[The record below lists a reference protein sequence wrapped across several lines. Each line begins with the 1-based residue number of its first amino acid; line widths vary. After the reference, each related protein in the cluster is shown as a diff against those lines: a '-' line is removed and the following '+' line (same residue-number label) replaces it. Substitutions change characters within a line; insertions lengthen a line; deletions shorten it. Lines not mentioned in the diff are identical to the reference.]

1 MRRFA
6 LPLLFGFV
14 LVSGMSVLAAA
25 GAATEDNGLSEAW
38 NAVKDFTVEQK
49 DKAVA
54 DSQRAMENFDRQ
66 MDELDAQASKDSAAI
81 SQGWEETKAR
91 LAELRANAQTQLD
104 RLGQATAETWDD
116 VKQEFGHAVEDL
128 DDAYDNARKDV
139 QK

>member
-6 LPLLFGFV
+6 LPLLLSV
-14 LVSGMSVLAAA
+14 ALVSGWSILTPV
-25 GAATEDNGLSEAW
+25 AATEDSGLTEAW
-38 NAVKDFTVEQK
+38 NAVKEFTVEQK

-54 DSQRAMENFDRQ
+54 EGQQAMDNFDRQ
-66 MDELDAQASKDSAAI
+66 MDQLDAQASKDSAEM

-116 VKQEFGHAVEDL
+116 VKQEFGDAVEDL
-128 DDAYDNARKDV
+128 DDAYDTAREDV

>member
-6 LPLLFGFV
+6 LPLLLSV
-14 LVSGMSVLAAA
+14 ALVSGWSILAPV
-25 GAATEDNGLSEAW
+25 AATEDSGLTEAW
-38 NAVKDFTVEQK
+38 NAVKEFTVEQK

-54 DSQRAMENFDRQ
+54 ESQQAMDNFDRQ
-66 MDELDAQASKDSAAI
+66 MDQLDAQASKDSAAM

-128 DDAYDNARKDV
+128 DDAYHTAREDV